1 MVKSEEA
8 APDKSPEMQHR
19 DSADSVITPYLAS
32 DEPASVASDLSTASN
47 LSTSPRLSNTATT
60 AVDGGLVPVG
70 DRCLMDTN
78 AIARVLGLN
87 TPPQWVTTV
96 KMQLVQAY
104 TQLQLAYQQQLQM
117 KPQHELHVFK
127 QKQVQQSQHAFG
139 QKYVQIATKMHAL
152 QQKHPKAWQQLLA
165 QHQQGQPNP
174 QLQQA
179 LLAGY
184 KHASQQAGAQQVQV
198 QMPLPLQMQMQMQLP
213 QGASSSLKTPLG
225 GPVFRRG
232 RAHAGGV
239 HMTMQQ
245 KESTLPVQALVHAFH
260 CADPACQQK
269 TCADTKQVLKRMEV
283 HVQQCPTRRAQR
295 QSAQQGGPPPQLA
308 ECKVCKLWQSLHRTK
323 SSSGQQQ
330 SVQQQQKQALQCQ
343 QNKHAAAQPVQE
355 NPVTVDARYWQ
366 VQAWLVIEYGDMVS
380 QLYERFVQQDAAGG
394 SRQKNLAFMAP
405 IMQIFSEGC
414 EAATALKTQFNV
426 EEIRKA
432 FEVLKKITLRM
443 EQSREAAAN
452 ATAAPLAAALAGG
465 SCPVEPAPL
474 AVAPSA
480 APELGM
486 SQDWRRARGAT
497 GLRFEV
503 HRPATRQMIKE
514 SLEKL
519 VALGAFA
526 QATPNHMA
534 TQFEAIQWRDATSR
548 CDYTERIT
556 KKLEVAQQL
565 AVKQWQQNAQL
576 QQASPMP
583 VENALKR
590 RRDTTRPEAQAEQA
604 WVAVKQTRLLSESKS
619 VTEWDS
625 KYADV
630 SIGKTTTWGERD
642 EKLRETAVDL
652 TGN

>member
-1 MVKSEEA
+1 MKRGVCGAGVICQTRGVVVVVPLLTPSPCLRLPAVFALWPDGAMASPHPNSPLDYPPKRQRVVKSEEA

-269 TCADTKQVLKRMEV
+269 TCADTKLVLKRMEA
-283 HVQQCPTRRAQR
+283 HVQQCPARRAQ
-295 QSAQQGGPPPQLA
+295 QSAQQGGPSPQQA
-308 ECKVCKLWQSLHRTK
+308 ECKVCKLSEALHRTR
-323 SSSGQQQ
+323 SSSGEQQSMLQQQ
-330 SVQQQQKQALQCQ
+330 GGMQS
-343 QNKHAAAQPVQE
+343 
-355 NPVTVDARYWQ
+355 
-366 VQAWLVIEYGDMVS
+366 S
-380 QLYERFVQQDAAGG
+380 AAGRG
-394 SRQKNLAFMAP
+394 QPNQRELRQMMQDDPAQLKQILLSHVRACKDGQCKTCHKLRERIKSR
-405 IMQIFSEGC
+405 
-414 EAATALKTQFNV
+414 AA
-426 EEIRKA
+426 
-432 FEVLKKITLRM
+432 
-443 EQSREAAAN
+443 S
-452 ATAAPLAAALAGG
+452 
-465 SCPVEPAPL
+465 S
-474 AVAPSA
+474 SH
-480 APELGM
+480 
-486 SQDWRRARGAT
+486 RARGQHQMTLPKGWEVCIARSSGDLYYYQPKTNKSQWDYPKPDGLASNEASSSHRAQGQHQQQPPST
-497 GLRFEV
+497 GQPHGTGGDVAPMISLSVPVLLTTVKTLVPPET
-503 HRPATRQMIKE
+503 HEQLDQMLQRYMQKE
-514 SLEKL
+514 IGKQQVCSSSSPISTPPYLTLAACRSPHPLPPPSL
-519 VALGAFA
+519 
-526 QATPNHMA
+526 T
-534 TQFEAIQWRDATSR
+534 
-548 CDYTERIT
+548 
-556 KKLEVAQQL
+556 
-565 AVKQWQQNAQL
+565 
-576 QQASPMP
+576 ASPP
-583 VENALKR
+583 L
-590 RRDTTRPEAQAEQA
+590 PP
-604 WVAVKQTRLLSESKS
+604 
-619 VTEWDS
+619 
-625 KYADV
+625 
-630 SIGKTTTWGERD
+630 
-642 EKLRETAVDL
+642 
-652 TGN
+652 